1 MPSVELYSS
10 RCFCLQTKDDV
21 LSSMIHGQRRS
32 SKKRR
37 GRKKSSRNT
46 SSNSDVDDS
55 SARASQSLVNQ
66 GGMMIGSYSHDHT
79 GCCAT
84 DEAAPTAKIEEEELY
99 SDTNDGKLISSVV
112 LPDLTEVSIIEMSV
126 TEEEL
131 RLLNQEARSRVGFTE
146 APYMEVEAAEAQ
158 IEEEAPSPDTNDPG
172 LLTCENSPATCMN
185 EVELCEKGHHK
196 GVVSSANTIVG
207 KDEVRGVNVIS

>member
-1 MPSVELYSS
+1 MPSVELYSC

-21 LSSMIHGQRRS
+21 SSSMSHGQIRP

-37 GRKKSSRNT
+37 GRKRSSRNT

-55 SARASQSLVNQ
+55 SARASKLLVNQ

-84 DEAAPTAKIEEEELY
+84 DEAAPAAKIEEEEP
-99 SDTNDGKLISSVV
+99 SCETNDEKIISSVV
-112 LPDLTEVSIIEMSV
+112 LPDLTEVSIIETSV

-131 RLLNQEARSRVGFTE
+131 RLLNQEARSSVGFME
-146 APYMEVEAAEAQ
+146 APYMEVEAAAAQ

-172 LLTCENSPATCMN
+172 LLTCDNSPATCMA
-185 EVELCEKGHHK
+185 EVDFCQKGHNK
-196 GVVSSANTIVG
+196 GVVSSDNTNVG
-207 KDEVRGVNVIS
+207 KDEVRGVDVIS

>member
-1 MPSVELYSS
+1 MSSVELYSS
-10 RCFCLQTKDDV
+10 CCFCLQTKDDV
-21 LSSMIHGQRRS
+21 SSSMSHGQRRS

-46 SSNSDVDDS
+46 SSNSDGDDS
-55 SARASQSLVNQ
+55 SARASQLLVNQ
-66 GGMMIGSYSHDHT
+66 GGMMIGSYNHDHT

-84 DEAAPTAKIEEEELY
+84 DEAAAAAKIEEEEPS

-112 LPDLTEVSIIEMSV
+112 SPDLTEVSIIETSV

-131 RLLNQEARSRVGFTE
+131 RLLNGEARSSVDFME
-146 APYMEVEAAEAQ
+146 APYMEVEAAVAQ

-172 LLTCENSPATCMN
+172 LLTCDNSPAMCMA
-185 EVELCEKGHHK
+185 EVDFCGKGHHK
-196 GVVSSANTIVG
+196 GLVSLANTNVG
-207 KDEVRGVNVIS
+207 KDEVRGVDVIS

>member
-1 MPSVELYSS
+1 MN
-10 RCFCLQTKDDV
+10 
-21 LSSMIHGQRRS
+21 HGQRRS

-55 SARASQSLVNQ
+55 SARASQLLVNQ
-66 GGMMIGSYSHDHT
+66 GGMIIGSYSHDHT
-79 GCCAT
+79 GCAT
-84 DEAAPTAKIEEEELY
+84 DEAAAAAKLEEEEPS
-99 SDTNDGKLISSVV
+99 SDTNNGKIISSVV

-131 RLLNQEARSRVGFTE
+131 RLLNQEARSSVGFME
-146 APYMEVEAAEAQ
+146 APYMEVEAAAAQ

-172 LLTCENSPATCMN
+172 LLTCENSPATCMG
-185 EVELCEKGHHK
+185 EVDLYEKGHHK
-196 GVVSSANTIVG
+196 GLVSSANTNVG
-207 KDEVRGVNVIS
+207 KDEVRGVYVIS

>member
-21 LSSMIHGQRRS
+21 SSSMSHGQRRS

-37 GRKKSSRNT
+37 GRKRSSRNT

-55 SARASQSLVNQ
+55 SARASQLLVNQ

-84 DEAAPTAKIEEEELY
+84 DEAAAAAKIEEEEP
-99 SDTNDGKLISSVV
+99 SSENNDGKLISCVV

-131 RLLNQEARSRVGFTE
+131 RLLNQEARSSVGFME
-146 APYMEVEAAEAQ
+146 APYMEVEAAAAQ

-172 LLTCENSPATCMN
+172 LLTCENSPATCMA
-185 EVELCEKGHHK
+185 EVDLCEKGHHK
-196 GVVSSANTIVG
+196 GLVSSANTNVD
-207 KDEVRGVNVIS
+207 KDEVRRIYVTS

>member
-1 MPSVELYSS
+1 MS
-10 RCFCLQTKDDV
+10 
-21 LSSMIHGQRRS
+21 HGQIRP

-37 GRKKSSRNT
+37 GRKRSVRSA
-46 SSNSDVDDS
+46 SSNSEVDDS
-55 SARASQSLVNQ
+55 SARASKLLVNQ
-66 GGMMIGSYSHDHT
+66 GGMIIGSYNHDHT

-84 DEAAPTAKIEEEELY
+84 DEAAAAAKIEEEEPS

-131 RLLNQEARSRVGFTE
+131 RLLNQEARSSVGFME
-146 APYMEVEAAEAQ
+146 APYMEVEAAAAQ

-172 LLTCENSPATCMN
+172 LLTCENSPATCMA
-185 EVELCEKGHHK
+185 EVDFCGKGHHK
-196 GVVSSANTIVG
+196 GLVSSANTNVG
-207 KDEVRGVNVIS
+207 KDEVRGVYVIS

>member
-1 MPSVELYSS
+1 MQSVELYSS

-21 LSSMIHGQRRS
+21 PSLMSHGQIRP

-46 SSNSDVDDS
+46 SSNSDADDS
-55 SARASQSLVNQ
+55 SARASQLLVNQ

-84 DEAAPTAKIEEEELY
+84 EEAGAAEKIEEEEPS
-99 SDTNDGKLISSVV
+99 SDTNDEKIISSVV
-112 LPDLTEVSIIEMSV
+112 LLDPAEVSISETCV

-131 RLLNQEARSRVGFTE
+131 RLLSQEARSSVGFMK
-146 APYMEVEAAEAQ
+146 APYMEVEAAATQ

-172 LLTCENSPATCMN
+172 LLTCENSGATCMG
-185 EVELCEKGHHK
+185 EVDLCEKGHQK
-196 GVVSSANTIVG
+196 GLVSSANTSVG
-207 KDEVRGVNVIS
+207 KDEVRGVYVIS

>member
-21 LSSMIHGQRRS
+21 PSSMSHGQIRP

-37 GRKKSSRNT
+37 GRKRSSRNT

-55 SARASQSLVNQ
+55 SARASQLLVNK
-66 GGMMIGSYSHDHT
+66 GGMMIGLYSHDHT

-84 DEAAPTAKIEEEELY
+84 DEAAPTAKIEEEEPS
-99 SDTNDGKLISSVV
+99 SDTNDEKIISSVV
-112 LPDLTEVSIIEMSV
+112 LPDLTEVSIIETSV

-131 RLLNQEARSRVGFTE
+131 RLLNQEARSSVGFME
-146 APYMEVEAAEAQ
+146 AAHVEVEAAAAQ
-158 IEEEAPSPDTNDPG
+158 IEEEEPSPDTNDPG
-172 LLTCENSPATCMN
+172 LLTCENSPATCMG
-185 EVELCEKGHHK
+185 EVDLCEKSHHK
-196 GVVSSANTIVG
+196 GLVSPANTNVG
-207 KDEVRGVNVIS
+207 KVEVRGVDVIS